1 MTNAFTAMY
10 IVMLFSDVKYH
21 ILYTLLQLTTTQTH
35 SLHTTALSWNKELN
49 LNTRRRM
56 IKDFLVLNVYG
67 MAERK
72 MIPPKSKE
80 E

>member
-1 MTNAFTAMY
+1 
-10 IVMLFSDVKYH
+10 MLSQPC
-21 ILYTLLQLTTTQTH
+21 ILCCCSQMSNITYYTLLQLTTTQTH

>member
-1 MTNAFTAMY
+1 MAAAATHIVATN
-10 IVMLFSDVKYH
+10 
-21 ILYTLLQLTTTQTH
+21 TT
-35 SLHTTALSWNKELN
+35 TTALSWNKELN

>member
-1 MTNAFTAMY
+1 MAAATHIVATNT
-10 IVMLFSDVKYH
+10 
-21 ILYTLLQLTTTQTH
+21 
-35 SLHTTALSWNKELN
+35 TTALSWNKELN

>member
-1 MTNAFTAMY
+1 MIYNQGYETNY
-10 IVMLFSDVKYH
+10 YS
-21 ILYTLLQLTTTQTH
+21 TLLQLTTQTH